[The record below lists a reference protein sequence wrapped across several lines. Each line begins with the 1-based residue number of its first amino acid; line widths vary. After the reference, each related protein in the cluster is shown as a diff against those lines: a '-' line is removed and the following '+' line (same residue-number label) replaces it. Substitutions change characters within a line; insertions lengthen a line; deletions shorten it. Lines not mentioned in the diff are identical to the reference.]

1 MNFRLYV
8 YYSLRILLQL
18 RKAAGPKTKLLLAD
32 YILPLACVDQDHDD
46 TEEGPEH
53 GMKEVLPGTVK
64 SLAPEGSSL
73 LPNLGKANA
82 NAYWLDLTVSYITL
96 PNFPMPQC
104 RLLTVLYVPLDASH
118 VQLTRTDVTRV
129 DRADPDCRMEGRSGD

>member
-1 MNFRLYV
+1 MNFRLYI
-8 YYSLRILLQL
+8 SSSIRILLQL

-46 TEEGPEH
+46 TEEGPER

-82 NAYWLDLTVSYITL
+82 NAYWLDLTVSHIALQIL
-96 PNFPMPQC
+96 PTPHVINEWSMPLIRC
-104 RLLTVLYVPLDASH
+104 ESCS
-118 VQLTRTDVTRV
+118 TRKN
-129 DRADPDCRMEGRSGD
+129 GRYGN

>member
-1 MNFRLYV
+1 M
-8 YYSLRILLQL
+8 

-46 TEEGPEH
+46 TEEGPER

-82 NAYWLDLTVSYITL
+82 NAYWLDLTVSHITL
-96 PNFPMPQC
+96 RNLPIPQC
-104 RLLTVLYVPLDASH
+104 RLLMVLCVPLDASH
-118 VQLTRTDVTRV
+118 VQLTGADAARV
-129 DRADPDCRMEGRSGD
+129 DSVDSDRRMEGRSGD